1 MKYPMR
7 HQILYMSIVLLV
19 ACGERQSAEQA
30 ASANKSEAQS
40 ETSVVAAP
48 VPTYS
53 AEDFFET
60 TSFGLVGPAG
70 HAFSPDG
77 SKILISSDATGVFN
91 AYALPVDG
99 SAAAPL
105 TDSDDN
111 AVFAVSWFPED
122 ERILYT
128 YDGGGNELNHV
139 VVRETDGSYTDLTP
153 GDELKAGFLKWSHNG
168 AHFYLISTERE
179 GTTFDIYRYSVDDY
193 SRELV
198 YENPGFQISDISG
211 DGRWVALDKPRTSAD
226 SDIYVVDLQNASA
239 EPLLI
244 TGHEGNIQ
252 YQTYEIRPDNESVV
266 YATDEHGEFAQ
277 AWLYHLPSGDR
288 TALVAADWDVSF
300 VTYSRSGKYQ
310 VTGINADARTEVS
323 VRDTMTGKE
332 ISLPALPPG
341 DLRNVRFSADESHIA
356 LIVNADDSPSNI
368 HVIDL
373 LDSSSRQLT
382 TALNPGIDQSH
393 LVRSEIIRYESFD
406 GVKIPSVL
414 YKPHNASAESPVPAL
429 VLVHGGPGGQTRTGY
444 RAMVQHLVNHGY
456 AILGANNRGSSGYGK
471 TFFHMDDKKHGEE
484 DLQDIVYGRKY
495 LESLDWVDGSK
506 VGVIGGSYGGYMVA
520 AALAFEPEA
529 FDVGIDIFGVTNWVR
544 TLESIPPWWE
554 AFKES
559 LYDEM
564 GDPAV
569 DAERHR
575 RISPLFHA
583 ENIIKPTLVVQG
595 ANDPRVLQ
603 VESDELVAA
612 IQRNEVPVEYLVF
625 PDEGHG
631 FRKKSN
637 QITASDAYVRF
648 LDTYLKGENGSR

>member
-1 MKYPMR
+1 MQRKYFV
-7 HQILYMSIVLLV
+7 IVLCLSALWV
-19 ACGERQSAEQA
+19 SGCGDRQAEESGA
-30 ASANKSEAQS
+30 ATTATVEAPAQTAS
-40 ETSVVAAP
+40 IP
-48 VPTYS
+48 KYS
-53 AEDFFET
+53 AEAFFET
-60 TSFGLVGPAG
+60 TTYALVGSAA
-70 HAFSPDG
+70 HTFSPDG
-77 SKILISSDATGVFN
+77 RSLLMSSDATGVFN

-99 SAAAPL
+99 SAAVQM

-111 AVFAVSWFPED
+111 AVFAVSWFPGD

-139 VVRETDGSYTDLTP
+139 IVREVDGSNRDLTP
-153 GDELKAGFLKWSHNG
+153 GDELKAAFLKWSEDG
-168 AHFYLISTERE
+168 KYFYLVTTERNQ
-179 GTTFDIYRYSVDDY
+179 TSFDIYRYSVDDY
-193 SRELV
+193 SRELI
-198 YENPGFQISDISG
+198 YENPGFQISDISA

-226 SDIYVVDLQNASA
+226 SDIFVVDLQNTDG

-244 TGHEGNIQ
+244 TEHSGNIEFA
-252 YQTYEIRPDNESVV
+252 THEIAPDNKTLIYS
-266 YATDEHGEFAQ
+266 TNEHGEFAQ
-277 AWLYHLPSGDR
+277 AWMYDLENGTRAEMVKS
-288 TALVAADWDVSF
+288 DWDVSY
-300 VTYSRSGKYQ
+300 VTYSHSGQYQ
-310 VTGINADARTEVS
+310 VFGINADARTVVN
-323 VRDTMTGKE
+323 VRDLETGNDLILPE
-332 ISLPALPPG
+332 LPAG
-341 DLRNVRFSADESHIA
+341 DLRNVRFSADDSHIA

-368 HVIDL
+368 HIIDL
-373 LDSSSRQLT
+373 QDGNTRQLT
-382 TALNPGIDQSH
+382 RALNPEIEQSH
-393 LVRSEIIRYESFD
+393 LVQSEVVRYKSFD
-406 GVKIPSVL
+406 GLEIPSIL
-414 YKPHNASAESPVPAL
+414 YKPHGASAENPVPAM

-471 TFFHMDDKKHGEE
+471 TFFHLDDRHHGED

-520 AALAFEPEA
+520 AALTFEPEA
-529 FDVGIDIFGVTNWVR
+529 FEVGIDIFGVTNWVR

-554 AFKES
+554 SFKES

-564 GDPAV
+564 GDPAT

-583 ENIIKPTLVVQG
+583 ENIVKPTLVVQG

-612 IQRNEVPVEYLVF
+612 IQANEVPVEYLVF

-631 FRKKSN
+631 FRKKQN
-637 QITASDAYVRF
+637 RIAASDAYVRF
-648 LDTYLKGENGSR
+648 LDTYLKRESGSD